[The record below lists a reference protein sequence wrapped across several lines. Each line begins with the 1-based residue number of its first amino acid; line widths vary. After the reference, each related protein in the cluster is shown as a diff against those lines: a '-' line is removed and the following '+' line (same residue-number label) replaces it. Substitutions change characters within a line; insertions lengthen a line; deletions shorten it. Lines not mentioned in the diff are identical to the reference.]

1 MCFRE
6 YDLPYG
12 LYVSLCTL
20 RVAVT
25 SFHATLGMGGW
36 LSLTQPGLPPGKNA
50 PSLLGALTFR
60 RFARCRAISEVL
72 ARRAARPA
80 AANLLLYR
88 SSAFFNDKFKINFT
102 KSSENNFRKVYRND
116 RILPNS
122 LESLNEEVRRRER
135 VIRIF
140 PNDQSS
146 MRLVDAVL
154 MKKHE
159 QWINGRRYLCM
170 DQYWE
175 WKKDQQKKT
184 ETDKIVGKKLKT

>member
-60 RFARCRAISEVL
+60 AFATQSKRQPLLITILTRKLPAYNNLISQSI
-72 ARRAARPA
+72 
-80 AANLLLYR
+80 NYYR
-88 SSAFFNDKFKINFT
+88 ISLSLKTWNT
-102 KSSENNFRKVYRND
+102 KSH
-116 RILPNS
+116 I
-122 LESLNEEVRRRER
+122 
-135 VIRIF
+135 
-140 PNDQSS
+140 
-146 MRLVDAVL
+146 
-154 MKKHE
+154 
-159 QWINGRRYLCM
+159 
-170 DQYWE
+170 
-175 WKKDQQKKT
+175 
-184 ETDKIVGKKLKT
+184 